1 MKTKNLSTN
10 VESSILRREMLA
22 RKYKY
27 RECASLSPPSQG
39 TVQAGRNSCDQA
51 AEAIS
56 IQVESARILL
66 ECNELLVVSSMGTT
80 EVLRDRALS
89 DPTVLG
95 FGHLNFNVLQERKSN
110 VLELFK
116 FVHDSKQ
123 IENPKTSKLV
133 RMN

>member
-1 MKTKNLSTN
+1 
-10 VESSILRREMLA
+10 MLV

-39 TVQAGRNSCDQA
+39 TVQAGRNSCDQVV
-51 AEAIS
+51 EAIS
-56 IQVESARILL
+56 IRAASARILL

-116 FVHDSKQ
+116 FLHVNSKQ
-123 IENPKTSKLV
+123 IENPKTSKVV